1 MTKIVK
7 CLAASVWMLLVT
19 LAVIFF
25 AKGIETNYWLGGG
38 LFIVGLVL
46 LFTVC
51 ANEVLVKGFVG
62 FVFASV
68 FAVIQGFML
77 CAFLGEAAQTPEGH
91 LLELCFLAAIL
102 ILIVVGLISTLFC
115 IKNLET
121 FFFVLMGLTLL
132 TLVAM
137 IVTLFVADAMFAYS
151 VSVFAIF
158 LFTTWIIYDVQEAM
172 QNDTPTW
179 SVAYALYLDG
189 MNIAVN
195 LFDVID

>member
-1 MTKIVK
+1 MNKITK
-7 CLAASVWMLLVT
+7 CLGASVWMLLVT
-19 LAVIFF
+19 LAVVFF
-25 AKGIETNYWLGGG
+25 AKGIQTNYWLGGG
-38 LFIVGLVL
+38 LFIAGLVL
-46 LFTVC
+46 LFAVC
-51 ANEVLVKGFVG
+51 ANEKLVKGFVG

-77 CAFLGEAAQTPEGH
+77 CAFLGQAAQTPEGH
-91 LLELCFLAAIL
+91 LLELCFLAAIV
-102 ILIVVGLISTLFC
+102 ILIVVGLISTLFR

-121 FFFVLMGLTLL
+121 FFFALMGLTLL
-132 TLVAM
+132 TLIAM
-137 IVTLFVADAMFAYS
+137 VVTFFVADAMFAYS

-189 MNIAVN
+189 LNIAVN